1 MMPSP
6 RLAALLVSALL
17 GVSWQG
23 AKAQSFNIDFGTTG
37 TAPQATYGAAGL
49 AGTWNVVGALNP
61 GQRQNLVDL
70 TGAASAA
77 RIYQIG
83 GAQILD
89 TDAPGTTG
97 DDAALLDDMFIGF
110 NNPLDVCIWVE
121 NLVPGDYQ
129 VTIYAMTP
137 GDPNL
142 MSRVRV
148 DDGNPGPTMVGGAW
162 PGAHQAGVTYASF
175 TVTIAGSVIGLHSGL
190 PSGLIQSGINGIQI
204 RSLAETAVGDAGAPA
219 VEQQVSVTPN
229 PASGPQT
236 FVIASAHRAARELA
250 IVDPAG
256 RIVWRSALPIGQ
268 SGRQSLVW
276 DGRALG
282 GRLVPAGTYFIRL
295 DGHGSST
302 KLLRLD

>member
-1 MMPSP
+1 MPSP
-6 RLAALLVSALL
+6 RLTALLASAVL

-23 AKAQSFNIDFGTTG
+23 AQAQSFNIDFGTTG

-49 AGTWNVVGALNP
+49 PGTWNVVGALNP
-61 GQRQNLVDL
+61 GQRQNLFDL

-89 TDAPGTTG
+89 NDAPGTTG

-175 TVTIAGSVIGLHSGL
+175 TVTIAGTVIGLHSGL

-204 RSLAETAVGDAGAPA
+204 RSLAGAAIGDAGAPA
-219 VEQQVSVTPN
+219 IEPQVWVTPN

-236 FVIASAHRAARELA
+236 FVIAGGNRQLRELT
-250 IVDPAG
+250 IVNPAG
-256 RIVWRSALPIGQ
+256 RIVWRSGLPVAAN
-268 SGRQSLVW
+268 GRQSLVW

-282 GRLVPAGTYFIRL
+282 GQPVPAGTYFIQL
-295 DGHGSST
+295 DDQSASA

>member
-1 MMPSP
+1 MVPSQ
-6 RLAALLVSALL
+6 RLTALLASAVL

-23 AKAQSFNIDFGTTG
+23 AQAQSFNIDFGSPG

-49 AGTWNVVGALNP
+49 AGTWNVVGALP
-61 GQRQNLVDL
+61 AGQRQSLVDL

-110 NNPLDVCIWVE
+110 NNPVDVCIWIE
-121 NLVPGDYQ
+121 NLANGDYE
-129 VTIYAMTP
+129 VLIYAMTP

-142 MSRVRV
+142 LSRVRV
-148 DDGNPGPTMVGGAW
+148 DDGTPGPTMVGGAW
-162 PGAHQAGVTYASF
+162 PGSHQAGVTYGSF
-175 TVTIAGSVIGLHSGL
+175 TVSITNGVIGLHSGL
-190 PSGLIQSGINGIQI
+190 PSAQIQSGINGIQV
-204 RSLAETAVGDAGAPA
+204 RALSGAAVGDAGAPA
-219 VEQQVSVTPN
+219 AGAQVWVIPN

-236 FVIASAHRAARELA
+236 FVISNARQAARELA

-256 RIVWRSALPIGQ
+256 RIVWRSALPIAA